1 MTVSCMPRC
10 SLSPTGRSSNTG
22 RKPCALKRAKASSSD
37 VSPRKAPSGPRAD
50 EGGGEGRTAER
61 PPQRGADRSLPKPH
75 PPPEAAERCRRREV
89 CERPQHAQG
98 GSRRRTGRA
107 DPHGRHSGLRGR
119 PRAANREPRT
129 VNREPRT
136 AGPAPTPRRRRRDPS
151 PPASAKLAGPAALSL
166 RRGLHSEERTRTGG
180 ALFTPP
186 KPSSLHS
193 EAGGSPKSRRGT
205 CASRTAHDPEAPWR
219 RSARARGGPEVTRCV
234 PA

>member
-61 PPQRGADRSLPKPH
+61 PPQRGADRSLPKPR

-119 PRAANREPRT
+119 PRAAS
-129 VNREPRT
+129 REPRT
-136 AGPAPTPRRRRRDPS
+136 ANREPRAPPPPRGGAGETPPRPRPLSSPGPPPSASAAASTRKNAREQVELCLRLLSHPRSTPRR
-151 PPASAKLAGPAALSL
+151 G
-166 RRGLHSEERTRTGG
+166 
-180 ALFTPP
+180 
-186 KPSSLHS
+186 
-193 EAGGSPKSRRGT
+193 
-205 CASRTAHDPEAPWR
+205 
-219 RSARARGGPEVTRCV
+219 V
-234 PA
+234 P